1 VRGSRSVVGHGGT
14 PVPVGAGSTLAAVRR
29 PHRTWPQRLLL
40 TFNSLLV
47 VACLLA
53 AAGLAWAYN
62 QASDLPRI
70 DLGRALSEPVR
81 DGEPQNILLVGID
94 NGDGLAEGDP
104 VLFGRTSSLNTDTI
118 MVLRIDPATTEAA
131 ILSIPRDLYV
141 PLAGGGRDRINA
153 ALALGGPERLIE
165 TIKLNFDIPINHY
178 AMVDFAG
185 FRSLV
190 DAVGGVPMYFP
201 WPARDRK
208 TGLVQPEA
216 GCVTLDADQALGFVR
231 SRTFEILVDG
241 SWRTDPT
248 GDFGRIDRQQ
258 LFITAALE
266 KAVARGVR
274 NPFVL
279 QDLIGVAQQNV
290 TLDSEYTVADIVDLG
305 IQFRDFDPQSLA
317 TYRVPGEP
325 VWVGAMSVVE
335 MDDAAAEPIFDIFR
349 GVAPPATDEPAPA
362 PDAPVDTGASEPPAV
377 EEPPSTTTT
386 TSYSFLPE
394 APPGVSCG

>member
-1 VRGSRSVVGHGGT
+1 M
-14 PVPVGAGSTLAAVRR
+14 RR
-29 PHRTWPQRLLL
+29 PHRTWSQRLLL

-47 VACLLA
+47 IVCLV
-53 AAGLAWAYN
+53 AAGGLTWTYA

-70 DLGRALSEPVR
+70 DLGRALSEPVEG
-81 DGEPQNILLVGID
+81 GEPQNVLLVGID
-94 NGDGLAEGDP
+94 NGDGLEEGDP

-118 MVLRIDPATTEAA
+118 MVLRIDPRTKEAA

-165 TIKLNFDIPINHY
+165 TIRLNFDIPINHY

-190 DAVGGVPMYFP
+190 DAVGGVPVYFP
-201 WPARDRK
+201 WEARDQK
-208 TGLVQPEA
+208 TGLFQYDP
-216 GCVTLDADQALGFVR
+216 GCVTLDADQALAFAR
-231 SRTFEILVDG
+231 SRSFEIKVDG
-241 SWRTDPT
+241 RWRTDPT

-290 TLDSEYTVADIVDLG
+290 TLDSEYTVSDIVSLG
-305 IQFRDFDPQSLA
+305 TQFRDFDPQSLA

-325 VWVGAMSVVE
+325 VFVGAASVVE
-335 MDDAAAEPIFDIFR
+335 LNATAAEPIFEIFR
-349 GVAPPATDEPAPA
+349 GAAPPEPEDPTGEPGTEPEAPAEPATP
-362 PDAPVDTGASEPPAV
+362 GIGE
-377 EEPPSTTTT
+377 PSTTSTT